1 MRADLRLAFAMPRVF
16 LVVACIMPLSN
27 SVFCEDLMNDPA
39 LKAFRVTTE
48 KVEKVID
55 ATHAMQQAVKDD
67 PEFRKEYLAEQSV
80 TATLDENIRAIEAK
94 RPRHAALIRSIGLT
108 TKDYLLTSLA
118 LFQADAIYRNQK
130 GTAEFK
136 NSVNPENLLFVRKHR
151 REVNRAVREIETL
164 N

>member
-1 MRADLRLAFAMPRVF
+1 MP
-16 LVVACIMPLSN
+16 A
-27 SVFCEDLMNDPA
+27 
-39 LKAFRVTTE
+39 
-48 KVEKVID
+48 
-55 ATHAMQQAVKDD
+55 AT
-67 PEFRKEYLAEQSV
+67 
-80 TATLDENIRAIEAK
+80 
-94 RPRHAALIRSIGLT
+94 IGLT

-164 N
+164 NMLKERQENTGKVLSSRKE